1 MQLKYISEGTLMW
14 PLWGLKTLW
23 LIFMKVSINLCNF
36 EIAFM
41 HILITSI
48 SIVDTGMV
56 LWSIKHS
63 IIDMTSSDNHLLM
76 VGFVYLLCCLW
87 LFACSGYQMKEIT
100 SSLSDLF
107 GSRGWGTSDGRGRQA
122 EGLVE
127 RSISREVQA
136 RHVSDVWQS
145 LEQKVNC
152 LETEAIFICRRNQD
166 SGAY

>member
-48 SIVDTGMV
+48 STVDTGMV

-76 VGFVYLLCCLW
+76 VGLYRYLLHVLFVTVCLQW
-87 LFACSGYQMKEIT
+87 LPDEGDYIFLEWFVWVEEMRHKWWEGAASCGHGGEKHQ
-100 SSLSDLF
+100 
-107 GSRGWGTSDGRGRQA
+107 SRGSGQT
-122 EGLVE
+122 
-127 RSISREVQA
+127 
-136 RHVSDVWQS
+136 
-145 LEQKVNC
+145 
-152 LETEAIFICRRNQD
+152 CRRCLTIFRKESALLRDKSNIC
-166 SGAY
+166 

>member
-56 LWSIKHS
+56 LRSIKHS
-63 IIDMTSSDNHLLM
+63 IIDMTSSDTIYWWW
-76 VGFVYLLCCLW
+76 GCTDTYLLCCLW

-127 RSISREVQA
+127 RSISSEVQA
-136 RHVSDVWQS
+136 RHVGDVWQCW
-145 LEQKVNC
+145 QCC
-152 LETEAIFICRRNQD
+152 LTMFWT
-166 SGAY
+166 

>member
-63 IIDMTSSDNHLLM
+63 IIDMTSSDTIYWWSGCILTVL
-76 VGFVYLLCCLW
+76 FVTVCLQW
-87 LFACSGYQMKEIT
+87 LPDEGDYIFLEWFVWVEGMRHKWWEGAAS
-100 SSLSDLF
+100 
-107 GSRGWGTSDGRGRQA
+107 WGPGG
-122 EGLVE
+122 EK
-127 RSISREVQA
+127 
-136 RHVSDVWQS
+136 HQS
-145 LEQKVNC
+145 
-152 LETEAIFICRRNQD
+152 QD
-166 SGAY
+166 SGQTCNRCLTTFGTESKLLGDRSDIHL